1 MTGNLARRSL
11 IWTVLTNLFHQLFGS
26 SARNWIR
33 NVSGSAPALGSM
45 TLLLVM
51 TGLVGMLGFA
61 LHNLENVEVGQA
73 SLLHVYLRDDANSS
87 DIDALWNRLATN
99 PRVSSVT
106 FTSKDQALARA
117 QRIPG
122 LPQLADA
129 AGSNPFPASLDVQV
143 RNVSDVG
150 AIDALAKNDGASIVD
165 PVYPTSYDANA
176 YQRIQALMLGIAV
189 ASLAF
194 LGLLGFVAVAVTMN
208 SIKAAIHARRDEI
221 AIMQLVG
228 APRWMVRGPFVVEG
242 AITGGVAG
250 GIAGLIT
257 FGLTAA
263 AIAAGSGTF
272 SQFAPGVDATTALI
286 AAGAVL
292 AGGLGL
298 GSGSSL
304 MSLRRHIES

>member
-87 DIDALWNRLATN
+87 DIDALWNRLATD